1 MRLQK
6 YMAECGVASRR
17 KCEEIIAAGRVTVN
31 GKVVDVMGAQV
42 EAGDAVCVDG
52 APIRAE
58 QRRQY
63 ILLNKPQGVVTTLSD
78 PQGRRTVRD
87 LIDGIPERIYPVGR
101 LDYDTE
107 GLLLLTNDGDLA
119 ARLTH
124 PSHEVDKTYLAR
136 VTGQLSEE
144 EIHRLRAGVVL
155 DDGFRTSPAKVN
167 VIRVETFASAVL
179 ITIHEGHNRQVRR
192 MMEAVGHKVL
202 LLRRVKFGPIDLRG
216 LARGEWRD
224 LTDAEVRALKAL

>member
-1 MRLQK
+1 MRYL
-6 YMAECGVASRR
+6 M
-17 KCEEIIAAGRVTVN
+17 
-31 GKVVDVMGAQV
+31 
-42 EAGDAVCVDG
+42 
-52 APIRAE
+52 
-58 QRRQY
+58 
-63 ILLNKPQGVVTTLSD
+63 LHKPRGYVTTLSD
-78 PQGRRTVRD
+78 ERGRPTVAQ
-87 LIDGIPERIYPVGR
+87 LVAGCGERVYPVGR
-101 LDYDTE
+101 LDYDSE

>member
-42 EAGDAVCVDG
+42 EEGDAVCVDG

-107 GLLLLTNDGDLA
+107 GLLLLTNDGALTQ
-119 ARLTH
+119 RLTH
-124 PSHEVDKTYLAR
+124 PAHEVDKVYELRVKDYTDAGLAR
-136 VTGQLSEE
+136 LREPMTLDG
-144 EIHRLRAGVVL
+144 HRLRPAQVQLLEVT
-155 DDGFRTSPAKVN
+155 DGRA
-167 VIRVETFASAVL
+167 RL
-179 ITIHEGHNRQVRR
+179 RMTIHEGRNRQVRR
-192 MMEAVGHKVL
+192 MCQQAGMTVL
-202 LLRRVKFGPIDLRG
+202 RLRRVAEGPLQLGALPPGKWRELTAAERRALDLR
-216 LARGEWRD
+216 
-224 LTDAEVRALKAL
+224 